1 MSEQQN
7 ATLSEVTAVD
17 FADQARSY
25 RQNAD
30 NFGSLKDSL
39 ISWLRTNV
47 GSQVNTSAD
56 NLEELIIADAKD
68 HAEKA
73 QGYLKDVKNH
83 LIQLTK
89 DHFNQLTVRNA
100 PPRDDDIDGVT
111 KEIED
116 IIGWGISENEGG
128 NSDADHQESV

>member
-1 MSEQQN
+1 MSEV
-7 ATLSEVTAVD
+7 LSENQYPELSNITAVD

-25 RQNAD
+25 RENAD
-30 NFGSLKDSL
+30 DFGDLKNSMVN
-39 ISWLRTNV
+39 WLRTNV
-47 GSQVNTSAD
+47 GPQVSTSAD

-89 DHFNQLTVRNA
+89 DRFNQLTVRNA
-100 PPRDDDIDGVT
+100 PPRDDDVDGVT

-116 IIGWGISENEGG
+116 IIGWGISNSEEN
-128 NSDADHQESV
+128 N

>member
-30 NFGSLKDSL
+30 DFSDLKDSL
-39 ISWLRTNV
+39 VSWLRMNV
-47 GSQVNTSAD
+47 GSQVNTSAS

-89 DHFNQLTVRNA
+89 NRFNQLTVRNE
-100 PPRDDDIDGVT
+100 PPRDDNVDGVSKT
-111 KEIED
+111 ITD
-116 IIGWGISENEGG
+116 IVGWGIG
-128 NSDADHQESV
+128 NSEEQN

>member
-1 MSEQQN
+1 MSEQQQE
-7 ATLSEVTAVD
+7 TLSEITAVD

-25 RQNAD
+25 RENAD
-30 NFGSLKDSL
+30 DFGDLKNSMVN
-39 ISWLRTNV
+39 WLRTNV

-73 QGYLKDVKNH
+73 KGYLKDVKNH

-89 DHFNQLTVRNA
+89 DRFNRLTVRNA
-100 PPRDDDIDGVT
+100 PPRDDNVDGVT

-116 IIGWGISENEGG
+116 IIGWGISQNGG
-128 NSDADHQESV
+128 NSDANH